1 MVNIRPI
8 RQSVRPSPIFLAI
21 CGVTALG
28 GVLAW
33 LAGASIKPLAYAGVF
48 IFVIAGWLVSLCLHE
63 FGHAYMAWRYGD
75 RDVAVRG
82 YLTLN
87 PLKYSNPLLSLGLP
101 LVFIALG
108 GIGLPGGAVYVHSS
122 WMTPRRRTVVALAGA
137 AVNATL
143 AVILLVVTAAFAD
156 ARHAVFWSGM
166 AFLGFLQ
173 VTAVVLNL
181 LPIPGLDGYGA
192 LEPHLSPETQR
203 ALQPAKQWGF
213 LILFILLFAPPLNLA
228 FFSLVDRF
236 VGLSGINPYLVHV
249 GSALTRFW
257 SAWF

>member
-21 CGVTALG
+21 CAVTALG

-33 LAGASIKPLAYAGVF
+33 LAGAYRSPLSYLGVF
-48 IFVIAGWLVSLCLHE
+48 TFVIAGWLVSLCLHE

-75 RDVAVRG
+75 RDVAARG

-108 GIGLPGGAVYVHSS
+108 GIGLPGGAVYVHTS

-143 AVILLVVTAAFAD
+143 AVILLTVTSAFAD
-156 ARHAVFWSGM
+156 ASHAVFWSGV

-213 LILFILLFAPPLNLA
+213 VILFILLIAPPLNQA
-228 FFSLVDRF
+228 FFSIVYRLFEV
-236 VGLSGINPYLVHV
+236 SGVNPGYVAL
-249 GSALTRFW
+249 GSNLTRFW